1 MAVRALLLAGVAALA
16 LPSCAS
22 PSARPARGEA
32 RAATAQ
38 APTPTS
44 ADQGA
49 SRPRPGGARESP
61 DAAEEQTGGGG
72 RGPWLRTEPGNVW
85 AELDGWYARR
95 KPVPRPS
102 AAARD
107 RTAAGRGGG
116 GPVPGAPALAGEEGD
131 FWAGARDRR

>member
-1 MAVRALLLAGVAALA
+1 MAVRALLLVGVAALA

-32 RAATAQ
+32 RAAPAPV
-38 APTPTS
+38 PTPTG

-49 SRPRPGGARESP
+49 SRPRPDGAREAP
-61 DAAEEQTGGGG
+61 DAAEGQTGGGG
-72 RGPWLRTEPGNVW
+72 HGPRLRTEPGNVW
-85 AELDGWYARR
+85 ADLDGWYAPR

-107 RTAAGRGGG
+107 RAAAGQGGG
-116 GPVPGAPALAGEEGD
+116 GPVPGAPPLAGEEGD